1 MNILERNWTTADRD
15 GQVPYWVYSDPDV
28 YATELERIWYGPHWL
43 YCALEAEIP
52 NVGDYKTTT
61 LGQRPVIVV
70 RSAADE
76 VTVVENRC
84 AHRGVKFCQARFGHA
99 KDLLCPYH
107 QWNYDLR
114 GNLMGVPFRRGVKR
128 QGGMPTDFDP
138 KNHGLRRLR
147 SEVVNGLVWATFSE
161 ETPLFREYLGERFW
175 KHYTRVYSGRELQVL
190 GYNRQHIP
198 GNWKL
203 MMENIKDPYHA
214 SLLHVFFVT
223 FGLFRADQKSAV
235 DIDDTGRHGILISR
249 KGEQVKNEVTS
260 DMRNFQSELKLADPR
275 ILDVVQEFPGE
286 ETVGMITVF
295 PSVILQQQVN
305 SLTTRQ
311 IVPKGPGGFDFHWT
325 HWCYADDTP
334 EMKVRRTRQAN
345 LFGPAGFVSADD
357 GEIIEMSQQGFQNA
371 PDSSALVMMG
381 GREIAP
387 TDHMVTETA
396 IRGMYKYWRE
406 VMGYEHATS

>member
-1 MNILERNWTTADRD
+1 
-15 GQVPYWVYSDPDV
+15 
-28 YATELERIWYGPHWL
+28 
-43 YCALEAEIP
+43 
-52 NVGDYKTTT
+52 
-61 LGQRPVIVV
+61 
-70 RSAADE
+70 
-76 VTVVENRC
+76 VT
-84 AHRGVKFCQARFGHA
+84 
-99 KDLLCPYH
+99 
-107 QWNYDLR
+107 
-114 GNLMGVPFRRGVKR
+114 GVPFRRGVKR

-161 ETPLFREYLGERFW
+161 ETPPFREYLGERFW
-175 KHYTRVYSGRELQVL
+175 KHYTRVYSGRQLQVL

-249 KGEQVKNEVTS
+249 KGEQVKNELTS
-260 DMRNFQSELKLADPR
+260 DMRTFQSELKLADPR

-295 PSVILQQQVN
+295 PSVILQQQIN

-325 HWCYADDTP
+325 HWCYADDPP

-406 VMGYEHATS
+406 VMGYERATS

>member
-15 GQVPYWVYSDPDV
+15 GKVPYWVYSDPDV

-161 ETPLFREYLGERFW
+161 ETPPFREYLGERFW

-325 HWCYADDTP
+325 HWCYANDTP